1 MRRMVVAVA
10 VLVAVLGGFVAEAKV
25 VSTEM
30 LLRGMTDLSL
40 LAWPAPYVTF
50 QFSSYD
56 RSSVAPYLPG
66 WYANSDG
73 FGGES
78 SPNVMRVLEAPGKD
92 GVGRYLIADMD
103 GPGAIVRTWTPMP
116 HPMNGKLTMWLDG
129 KNKPVYDGKAAD
141 FLRNRQSC
149 WEYGFDPKMPGISQ
163 ADANYFPISFAK
175 HLRIEWTGTVK
186 DLHFYHIGVRQYD
199 RGVMKVKTFNPEEL
213 PALQSVFE
221 ETSRHLAAPDYWRT
235 THPEGMAAPFTFN
248 AAAGETRELFKVTG
262 AGTLVEFGVKAEAPD
277 MAKALRQ
284 TVLLVWF
291 DDAPTPQ
298 IEAPLGDFFG
308 SWPGVTPYDS
318 LPMTVRPDGTMIC
331 RFVMPYAKSAVFK
344 LRNFSDQPVRV
355 TGWRAVGAGM
365 DTGQHFYAKW
375 RVNHD
380 MEAGGGDE
388 VRDLP
393 FLVAL
398 GQGAYVGTTVHVL
411 NTTPVITIG
420 GSWWGEGD
428 EKIWLDQK
436 TFPAFIGTGSE
447 DYFNYSWSRPD
458 LFSHAYCAQPMCSGP
473 GCAGYTTNI
482 RWHILDPIPFREHI
496 GFFMELFHHS
506 KTEGLSYART
516 AYFYAPPQTRD
527 DAVRIGASDVRLGMN
542 LPGGWKPVA
551 AGAPGPVTF
560 FEAENSLAPGAKNVR
575 MVEGELWSG
584 GKAVVWQPEQT
595 GDRLAFN
602 ISVPES
608 SSYTIVTTSI
618 LTPASGRYALSIDG
632 QPPMVPEFD
641 LYTPHL
647 TLSRFLFFGQTVLDK
662 GRHTL
667 TVVSCGRS
675 HDSTGTRIGV
685 DLIWVWPEKK

>member
-1 MRRMVVAVA
+1 MHRMILCA
-10 VLVAVLGGFVAEAKV
+10 VLFIGVADLAFASDV
-25 VSTEM
+25 VTTES
-30 LLRGMTDLSL
+30 LLREMTALGP
-40 LAWPAPYVTF
+40 LATPAPYVVF

-73 FGGES
+73 FGGEP
-78 SPNVMRVLEAPGKD
+78 SPNVMQVLDAPGRD
-92 GVGRYLIADMD
+92 GVGRYLIAEME

-116 HPMNGKLTMWLDG
+116 HPINGRLAMWLDG
-129 KNKPVYDGKAAD
+129 KKKPVYEGKAAD
-141 FLRNRQSC
+141 FTRNRQSC
-149 WEYGFDPKMPGISQ
+149 WENGFDPKMPGISQ
-163 ADANYFPISFAK
+163 ADSNYFPIPFAR
-175 HLRIEWTGTVK
+175 HLRIEWTGTLK

-199 RGVMKVKTFNPEEL
+199 KGVKVKSFNPNEL
-213 PALQSVFE
+213 PGLQSVFE
-221 ETSRHLAAPDYWRT
+221 ETSRNLAAPDFWRT
-235 THPEGMAAPFTFN
+235 THPVGTAAPFTCGV
-248 AAAGETRELFKVTG
+248 APDGTAELFSETG
-262 AGTLVEFGVKAEAPD
+262 AGTVMEFGVKVEAGD
-277 MAKALRQ
+277 IAKALRQ
-284 TVLLVWF
+284 TVLLAWF
-291 DDAPTPQ
+291 DGAPAPQ

-308 SWPGVTPYDS
+308 SWPGITPYDS

-331 RFVMPYAKSAVFK
+331 RFVMPYAGSAVLK
-344 LRNFSDQPVRV
+344 LRNFSDQPVQV
-355 TGWRAVGAGM
+355 TGWRTVGAGM
-365 DTGQHFYAKW
+365 ETGQHFYAKW

-398 GQGAYVGTTVHVL
+398 GQGTYVGTTAHVL

-428 EKIWLDQK
+428 EKIWLDRK
-436 TFPAFIGTGSE
+436 PFPAFVGTGSE

-458 LFSHAYCAQPMCSGP
+458 LFSYAYCAQPMCSGP

-506 KTEGLSYART
+506 KTGGLSYART

-527 DAVRIGASDVRLGMN
+527 DAVRIGPSDVRLGMT
-542 LPGGWKPVA
+542 LPGGWIPVA

-560 FEAENSLAPGAKNVR
+560 FEAESTLASGAKNVQ
-575 MVEGELWSG
+575 VIEGDIWSG
-584 GKAVVWQPEQT
+584 GKAICWQPERT

-602 ISVPES
+602 VEAPES
-608 SSYTIVTTSI
+608 GKYTLVTTSV
-618 LTPASGRYALSIDG
+618 LTPASGKYAVAVDD
-632 QPPMVPEFD
+632 QPPMKPEFD

-647 TLSRFLFFGQTVLDK
+647 TLSRFLFFEQVTLEKGPHTVNL
-662 GRHTL
+662 
-667 TVVSCGRS
+667 VSRDRG
-675 HDSTGTRIGV
+675 HDSKGTVIGV
-685 DLIWVWPEKK
+685 DLIWLWPERK